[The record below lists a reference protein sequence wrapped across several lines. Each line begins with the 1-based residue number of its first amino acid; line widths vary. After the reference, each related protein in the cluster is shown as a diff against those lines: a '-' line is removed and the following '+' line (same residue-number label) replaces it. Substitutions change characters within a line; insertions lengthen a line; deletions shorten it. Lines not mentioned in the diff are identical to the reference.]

1 MVSPDIEDA
10 LQEPEPSRDPADS
23 VGRNLE
29 PFLLFELSSAPS
41 YGYNLVQRLKEY
53 GFGRRT
59 TQTSVVY
66 RVLRSLEAS
75 GAIRS
80 TWAAR
85 ESGPS
90 RRYYELTEAGQDL
103 LERRL
108 RQLRRSIDRGER
120 LLQAHQSRFAALRD
134 PHPSPLPGGRGD
146 SLDA

>member
-1 MVSPDIEDA
+1 MVRPNLADA
-10 LQEPEPSRDPADS
+10 LQEPEPRAELPRDPADS

-53 GFGRRT
+53 GFGPRT

-75 GAIRS
+75 GAIQS
-80 TWAAR
+80 TWAER

-90 RRYYELTEAGQDL
+90 RRYYQLTEAGRDL
-103 LERRL
+103 LQRRL
-108 RQLRRSIDRGER
+108 RQLRRSIERGER
-120 LLQAHQSRFAALRD
+120 LLQAHAATEE
-134 PHPSPLPGGRGD
+134 
-146 SLDA
+146 A

>member
-1 MVSPDIEDA
+1 MVSPDIDNA
-10 LQEPEPSRDPADS
+10 VQGPELPRDPADS

-53 GFGRRT
+53 GFGPRT

-90 RRYYELTEAGQDL
+90 RRYYELTEAGQEL
-103 LERRL
+103 LGRRL
-108 RQLRRSIDRGER
+108 RQLRRSIERGQQ
-120 LLQAHQSRFAALRD
+120 LLQAHEATVQA
-134 PHPSPLPGGRGD
+134 
-146 SLDA
+146 

>member
-1 MVSPDIEDA
+1 MVSPDIEPVQPD
-10 LQEPEPSRDPADS
+10 PEADLPRGPADA

-29 PFLLFELSSAPS
+29 PFLLFELSAAPS

-53 GFGRRT
+53 GFGRRM

-90 RRYYELTEAGQDL
+90 RRYYELTDAGREL

-108 RQLRRSIDRGER
+108 RQLKRSIERGEL
-120 LLQAHQSRFAALRD
+120 LLQAAEKK
-134 PHPSPLPGGRGD
+134 
-146 SLDA
+146 

>member
-1 MVSPDIEDA
+1 MVSPDIEA
-10 LQEPEPSRDPADS
+10 APQEPEPSRDPADS

-108 RQLRRSIDRGER
+108 RQLRRSIERGER
-120 LLQAHQSRFAALRD
+120 LLQAHEAKVGA
-134 PHPSPLPGGRGD
+134 
-146 SLDA
+146 